1 MPAIL
6 ALRRGD
12 VGVQFAEAWDSVL
25 VFVPRL
31 IGCVGILMLG
41 WLLARFVLRMALR
54 LLDRFGFDQIVQ
66 RGGLGRLVART
77 RYRPAAVLAR
87 LGYYLILLFALQL
100 GLAIW
105 GPNPAH
111 DLVTAVVEW
120 LPRAF
125 VALVVVAV
133 SVVIANAVHDLV
145 SDTVGAVS
153 YGRPFADVVSLL
165 VVGLGVIAA
174 FVQTGVASG
183 VTGPVLVTLL
193 ATVGGILVV
202 GIGGG
207 LVKPMQ
213 ERWER
218 WLSRLASESRLRRA
232 NRETYPRPGD
242 PGPFGQPAVPARAAV
257 PLFPDPPLAEMP
269 TSPAPDG
276 LAGFDPVPVPVPQGL
291 IGDDPA
297 RVNALASY
305 DPGTDATAA
314 DYQLVAGYGS
324 EAGGLAGTYE
334 PAPEGLSTTLQSG
347 PDGFSTLQTGP
358 DGFSTLQTGPDGFST
373 LQTGSDGATAYR
385 PAPGAQESGG
395 YPSDLLTPA
404 PERPVTGDD
413 DGTR

>member
-1 MPAIL
+1 MPTIL
-6 ALRRGD
+6 ALRRVD
-12 VGVQFAEAWDSVL
+12 VGAQLAETWDSVL

-87 LGYYLILLFALQL
+87 LGYYLILLFTLQL
-100 GLAIW
+100 GFAIW

-111 DLVTAVVEW
+111 DLITAVVAW

-145 SDTVGAVS
+145 SDTIGAVT
-153 YGRPFADVVSLL
+153 YGRPLADVVSLL

-174 FVQTGVASG
+174 FVQTGVATG

-213 ERWER
+213 VRWER

-242 PGPFGQPAVPARAAV
+242 LGPFAQPTIPARAAV
-257 PLFPDPPLAEMP
+257 PAFPDPPLAEMP

-276 LAGFDPVPVPVPQGL
+276 LAGYDPVRPLL

-297 RVNALASY
+297 RVNGLAPF
-305 DPGTDATAA
+305 DPGVDAASA

-324 EAGGLAGTYE
+324 EAGGLAGPYE
-334 PAPEGLSTTLQSG
+334 PAPEGLSTLQAGS
-347 PDGFSTLQTGP
+347 DGFTTV
-358 DGFSTLQTGPDGFST
+358 
-373 LQTGSDGATAYR
+373 QTGSDGATAYQ
-385 PAPGAQESGG
+385 PAPAAQELGG
-395 YPSDLLTPA
+395 YPSDLLAPA
-404 PERPVTGDD
+404 PERPVSADD